1 MGNFGKYT
9 YICRQ
14 MYNLKQRNKIK
25 YHNILCPTARLITL
39 PTIDGRDGYDV
50 NSMRVFK
57 IVQTKCEVELIG
69 RRQ

>member
-39 PTIDGRDGYDV
+39 PTIDNEINYIILKL
-50 NSMRVFK
+50 NK
-57 IVQTKCEVELIG
+57 INYSL
-69 RRQ
+69 

>member
-1 MGNFGKYT
+1 MGNFGKYP

-39 PTIDGRDGYDV
+39 PTIDNEINYIILTL
-50 NSMRVFK
+50 NK
-57 IVQTKCEVELIG
+57 ITYLL
-69 RRQ
+69 

>member
-14 MYNLKQRNKIK
+14 MYNLKEKNKIK

-39 PTIDGRDGYDV
+39 PTIDNEINYIILKL
-50 NSMRVFK
+50 NN
-57 IVQTKCEVELIG
+57 ITYLL
-69 RRQ
+69 